1 MIEREKETD
10 ANFYSRK
17 KFYEKSSQ
25 LDVERLKSLQKFEEN
40 LVKGIKCKIIRCM
53 VDGEL
58 AYEYYLQNIEQTYI
72 GKYDLRSAKGITINH
87 GLGDI

>member
-1 MIEREKETD
+1 
-10 ANFYSRK
+10 
-17 KFYEKSSQ
+17 
-25 LDVERLKSLQKFEEN
+25 
-40 LVKGIKCKIIRCM
+40 M

-72 GKYDLRSAKGITINH
+72 GKYDLQSAKGITINH